1 MIRVGAAP
9 GRSQAEEEWTNP
21 KQSLP
26 RTPLNTHIKY
36 NMTRPSITLV
46 HIGSVLTKGRPEGL
60 PSLYSTPSPTVSSSL
75 QPESGK
81 KWRALT
87 QGRLLQRRESQGGE
101 PEKEVQEGNPS
112 TSILAAAASQS
123 LYSMSLA
130 NTHYSTLF
138 LLPS

>member
-21 KQSLP
+21 KQNLP
-26 RTPLNTHIKY
+26 RTPLNTHKKY

-87 QGRLLQRRESQGGE
+87 QGRLLQRRERIREESLRKRSRKGTPARLSWRQL
-101 PEKEVQEGNPS
+101 PHSLCIACLLQ
-112 TSILAAAASQS
+112 ILI
-123 LYSMSLA
+123 
-130 NTHYSTLF
+130 T
-138 LLPS
+138 